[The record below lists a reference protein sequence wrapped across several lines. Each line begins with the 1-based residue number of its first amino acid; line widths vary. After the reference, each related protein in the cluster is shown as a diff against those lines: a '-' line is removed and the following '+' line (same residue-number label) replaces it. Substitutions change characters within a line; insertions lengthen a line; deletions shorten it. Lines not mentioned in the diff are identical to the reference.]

1 MLLPGQVMQLTGAGA
16 RGSRLAS
23 LPWNGNTYGSWL
35 YVMAVVS
42 PFLPGPQNKLLG
54 TMCVKT
60 CIS

>member
-23 LPWNGNTYGSWL
+23 LPWKGSTYGSWP
-35 YVMAVVS
+35 YVMVVVS
-42 PFLPGPQNKLLG
+42 PCLPGPQNKLLG
-54 TMCVKT
+54 SVCVKT